1 MSKQKILVVSFSP
14 LHRDTRVKRQIRAL
28 CRDYRVTAAGYT
40 DPEIERV
47 EFWKLEKIHLSLFER
62 ILRLIRLKL
71 RLFSFVYAKETPVVS
86 FKKKWEQEGKPGF
99 DLIVANDFDTLP
111 ISLDIAG
118 NAPVF
123 FDAHEY
129 FPAQRDHWWW
139 RFKNKAYRRW
149 LAKKYLPQAAG
160 MSTVSKN
167 IARAY
172 QKNYGVD
179 PVLVLNTPGYTCLE
193 PGKVLPHAIKLVH
206 HGGAIRERGLE
217 ELIRLM
223 NYLDNHFTLD
233 FYLLPSSEGYLE
245 ELKALAAVCKG
256 QIDFKDPVPVDQ
268 LMDTLNQ
275 YDVGVYLISP
285 SNFNNANCLPNKFF
299 EFVQAR
305 LAVAVGP
312 TPDMARLTKAYDF
325 GVVAQDFS
333 AKALADELKMLSA
346 TDIME
351 MKRKADKAA
360 RELNYSHSE
369 EVFLSEIDRIL
380 DERWDGS

>member
-14 LHRDTRVKRQIRAL
+14 LHRDPRVKRQIRAL
-28 CRDYRVTAAGYT
+28 CGDYRVTAAGYT
-40 DPEIERV
+40 DPQIERV
-47 EFWKLEKIHLSLFER
+47 GFWKLEKVRQSLFER

-71 RLFSFVYAKETPVVS
+71 RLFSVVYAKETPVGS

-99 DLIVANDFDTLP
+99 DLIIANDFDTLP
-111 ISLDIAG
+111 MSLEIAG
-118 NAPVF
+118 KTPVF

-129 FPAQRDHWWW
+129 FPAQRNHWWW
-139 RFKNKAYRRW
+139 RFKNEAYRRW

-160 MSTVSKN
+160 MSTVSEN
-167 IARAY
+167 IAGAY
-172 QKNYGVD
+172 RKKFGVD
-179 PVLVLNTPGYTCLE
+179 PILVLNAPDYKRLE
-193 PGKVLPHAIKLVH
+193 PGQVSLYGIKLVH

-217 ELIRLM
+217 ELIHLM
-223 NYLDNHFTLD
+223 NYLDERFTLD
-233 FYLLPSSEGYLE
+233 FYLVPSSEGYLE
-245 ELKALAAVCKG
+245 ELKALAAACKG
-256 QIDFKDPVPVDQ
+256 RIDFKDPVPVDQ

-275 YDVGVYLISP
+275 YDVGVYLIPP

-312 TPDMARLTKAYDF
+312 TPDMARLTKAYGF
-325 GVVAQDFS
+325 GVVAEDFS
-333 AKALADELKMLSA
+333 AKALAEEIKTLSA
-346 TDIME
+346 TDVME

-369 EVFLSEIDRIL
+369 DIFLSEIDRIL
-380 DERWDGS
+380 VERC